1 MKLRSSMKE
10 GARGVTLAT
19 IMNRSTVAGIAAMR
33 DSEIS
38 FVSPFRY
45 TALIWALLL
54 GFFVFEE
61 IPDVITISGSLIVVG
76 TGIYTFY
83 RERKTLK

>member
-1 MKLRSSMKE
+1 
-10 GARGVTLAT
+10 
-19 IMNRSTVAGIAAMR
+19 MR

-61 IPDVITISGSLIVVG
+61 VPDVITISGSLIVVG

-83 RERKTLK
+83 RERKTQV